1 MFGRRHPASVA
12 ALAAL
17 LALAGCGLGPGRAPG
32 GVRLDVT
39 SEFGARELLSSRSPH
54 VRGQETVMRLLESN
68 SRSVS
73 TRYGGGFVEAIDGL
87 SGGREAGDPVDWFYY
102 VNGVQAS
109 KGAAETDVHPGDRVW
124 WDRHDWS
131 QSESSPAVVGS
142 FPEPFTSGIEGKRL
156 PVRVECTQ
164 PSSPACHTVARK
176 LSAIGVLVALALP
189 SGAAAPETLRVLVGT
204 FASLAGERSAQ
215 LLRDGPRASG
225 VYGRVAPGGHT
236 LTLLDPRGRSI
247 RTLAA
252 GAGLVAATRNGEDAP
267 VWLVTGTDSSG
278 VQLAASNLTE
288 ASLRDRFA
296 LALASTGEALPLPG
310 ER

>member
-1 MFGRRHPASVA
+1 MFERRHPASVA

-17 LALAGCGLGPGRAPG
+17 VALAGCGLGPGRAPG

-39 SEFGARELLSSRSPH
+39 SEFGARALLSSRSPH
-54 VRGQETVMRLLESN
+54 VRGQETVMRLLEGN

-87 SGGREAGDPVDWFYY
+87 SGGREDGDPVDWFYY
-102 VNGVQAS
+102 VDGVQAS

-164 PSSPACHTVARK
+164 PSSAPCRMVAKK
-176 LSAIGVLVALALP
+176 LSALGVPVALAAP
-189 SGAAAPETLRVLVGT
+189 SGAPAPETLRVLVGT
-204 FASLAGERSAQ
+204 FASLVGERSAQ
-215 LLRDGPRASG
+215 SLEGEPRSSG
-225 VYGRVAPGGHT
+225 VYGRFASNGST
-236 LTLLDPRGRSI
+236 LSLLDARGRTV
-247 RTLAA
+247 RTLGT
-252 GAGLVAATRNGEDAP
+252 GAGLVAATRSGEDAP

-278 VQLAASNLTE
+278 VQLAASSLTE
-288 ASLRDRFA
+288 SSLRDRFA
-296 LALASTGEALPLPG
+296 LALVSAAEAIPLPD